1 MVSTRCNLMVR
12 DELKKIGVVD
22 AIVELGEV
30 KLIADISKTQK
41 KEFSTVLKKIGLLL
55 IEDKKSILVEKI
67 KHVVIKAIHYT
78 DKVLKVKFSEH
89 LSRTL
94 QYSYTYLSNIFSK
107 TTGSTIEK
115 LIIKHKIEKAKE
127 LIIYDELTL
136 TEIAYR
142 LSYSSVSHLSN
153 QFKKVTGLTPTS
165 FKRLEVKPRDGI
177 ENV

>member
-1 MVSTRCNLMVR
+1 
-12 DELKKIGVVD
+12 
-22 AIVELGEV
+22 
-30 KLIADISKTQK
+30 
-41 KEFSTVLKKIGLLL
+41 VLKL
-55 IEDKKSILVEKI
+55 
-67 KHVVIKAIHYT
+67 
-78 DKVLKVKFSEH
+78 KFSDH

-115 LIIKHKIEKAKE
+115 LVIKHKIEKVKE

-142 LSYSSVSHLSN
+142 LSYSSVAHLSN

-165 FKRLEVKPRDGI
+165 FKRLADKRRDGI